1 LYKTTQIFTWYKTVR
16 YKSKNLTGLI
26 FTWYKTVRYKSKNL
40 TGLCQR
46 PIYHSTPHD
55 RSIVVATVSIATVLL
70 LQLPNCNC
78 PLRHC
83 ECLAIYPWHTWGNR
97 SCCNVNGGAM
107 GQWGNGDQSIA
118 MALRDWGR
126 SNRGNSDSNDCN
138 GDRSYSAMASAAQL
152 RVAMQRRR
160 RRNGDP
166 GRSNRSNF
174 NGTGE
179 LETVNKEFLDAKI
192 HDDNKTERETQKS
205 MMTIK
210 RKERQ

>member
-1 LYKTTQIFTWYKTVR
+1 
-16 YKSKNLTGLI
+16 
-26 FTWYKTVRYKSKNL
+26 
-40 TGLCQR
+40 
-46 PIYHSTPHD
+46 
-55 RSIVVATVSIATVLL
+55 L
-70 LQLPNCNC
+70 LQLSPLQLSYYCNC
-78 PLRHC
+78 LT
-83 ECLAIYPWHTWGNR
+83 AIFVCAIVSASPFTHGTH
-97 SCCNVNGGAM
+97 GATDRVATSTAA
-107 GQWGNGDQSIA
+107 QWGNGATAINQLQWHCVTGAGATGATVTAMIA
-118 MALRDWGR
+118 MAIDRIQQWRWRR
-126 SNRGNSDSNDCN
+126 SCVLQR
-138 GDRSYSAMASAAQL
+138 
-152 RVAMQRRR
+152 QRRR